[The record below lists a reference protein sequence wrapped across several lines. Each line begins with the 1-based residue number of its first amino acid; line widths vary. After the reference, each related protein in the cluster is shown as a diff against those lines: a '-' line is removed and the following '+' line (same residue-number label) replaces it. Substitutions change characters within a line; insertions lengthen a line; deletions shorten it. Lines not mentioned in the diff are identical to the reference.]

1 MIKIAIVIWIV
12 LGASLAGAAMVAV
25 LSIPSFADQGMQ
37 LIPRVVLAG
46 FGFAIPLSF
55 LIARKLSGPSVR

>member
-25 LSIPSFADQGMQ
+25 LSIPSLADQGMQ
-37 LIPRVVLAG
+37 LTPRVVLAG
-46 FGFAIPLSF
+46 FGVAIPS
-55 LIARKLSGPSVR
+55 PS